1 MLGGVFRWWYTS
13 ATLRHGIIV
22 MTSPTV
28 RRRRLSAELRRHRVR
43 AGMTLS
49 DVADELEWSPAKLGH
64 IETGIRKW
72 PSVMEISA
80 LLRLY
85 GVTGG
90 QREAILTLVRESRLR
105 PWWTE
110 YEDVLSSAYVGNEA
124 GAVSVQSYAGIL
136 VPDLLQVP
144 DYTAAVARALGH
156 GERTV
161 ERMVAAYLKR
171 QEVLDH
177 GGPDLGSSGSLVR
190 YHAIV
195 EEDALQRVS
204 GNRELLRAQTSRIV
218 ELATGSDRVTVQ
230 LLPTSAGPHPGVAG
244 PFSVLEFDEDEAALA
259 YVEATQGGSIVE
271 AEESVAVCKR
281 VWSELTRIA
290 ASPQVSLGILRR
302 MALLT

>member
-1 MLGGVFRWWYTS
+1 MLDAVFRWWHNP
-13 ATLRHGIIV
+13 ATPRHGIS
-22 MTSPTV
+22 MMSSPTV
-28 RRRRLSAELRRHRVR
+28 RRRRLSAELRRRRVQ

-72 PSVMEISA
+72 PSVMEVSA
-80 LLRLY
+80 LLQLY

-110 YEDVLSSAYVGNEA
+110 YEDVLPSAYVGNEA
-124 GAVSVQSYAGIL
+124 GAVSVQCYAGIL

-144 DYTAAVARALGH
+144 DYTATVARALGH
-156 GERTV
+156 GEHAV

-171 QEVLDH
+171 QEILDH
-177 GGPDLGSSGSLVR
+177 GGLVR
-190 YHAIV
+190 YHAIL

-204 GNRELLRAQTSRIV
+204 GNLGLLRAQTSRIV
-218 ELATGSDRVTVQ
+218 ELATESDRVTVQ
-230 LLPTSAGPHPGVAG
+230 LLPTSAGPHPGIAG
-244 PFSVLEFDEDEAALA
+244 PFSVMEFDEDEAALV
-259 YVEATQGGSIVE
+259 YVEATQGGAIVE
-271 AEESVAVCKR
+271 AEESVAACKR
-281 VWSELTRIA
+281 VWSDLSRIA
-290 ASPQVSLGILRR
+290 ASPQATLGILRR

>member
-1 MLGGVFRWWYTS
+1 
-13 ATLRHGIIV
+13 

-28 RRRRLSAELRRHRVR
+28 RRRRLSAELRRRRVQ
-43 AGMTLS
+43 AGLTLS
-49 DVADELEWSPAKLGH
+49 DVAEELEWSPAKLGH

-124 GAVSVQSYAGIL
+124 GAVALQVYAGIL

-144 DYTAAVARALGH
+144 DYTATVGRALGH
-156 GERTV
+156 GEDAV
-161 ERMVAAYLKR
+161 ERMVTAHLKR
-171 QEVLDH
+171 QEVLEQ
-177 GGPDLGSSGSLVR
+177 VQ

-195 EEDALQRVS
+195 EEDALQRIS
-204 GNRELLRAQTSRIV
+204 GDRDLLRAQTTRIIEV
-218 ELATGSDRVTVQ
+218 ASGSDRVSVQ
-230 LLPTSAGPHPGVAG
+230 LLPTSAGPHPGIAG
-244 PFSVLEFDEDEAALA
+244 PFTVLEFDEGEAALA
-259 YVEATQGGSIVE
+259 YVDATQGGVIVE
-271 AEESVAVCKR
+271 AEEAVASCKR

-290 ASPQVSLGILRR
+290 LSPETTLGILRR

>member
-1 MLGGVFRWWYTS
+1 
-13 ATLRHGIIV
+13 
-22 MTSPTV
+22 
-28 RRRRLSAELRRHRVR
+28 
-43 AGMTLS
+43 MTLS

-124 GAVSVQSYAGIL
+124 GAVSVQAYAGIL

-144 DYTAAVARALGH
+144 DYTAAVARSLGH
-156 GERTV
+156 GEHTV

-177 GGPDLGSSGSLVR
+177 GGHDVGRGGLDVGRSGYDVGHGSHDVGQGGHDVGHGGHAVGHGSHDVGQGGLVR

-204 GNRELLRAQTSRIV
+204 GNLELLRAQTTRIV

-244 PFSVLEFDEDEAALA
+244 PFSILEFDEDEAALA

-271 AEESVAVCKR
+271 AEESVTACKR

-290 ASPQVSLGILRR
+290 ASPQVSMGILRR
-302 MALLT
+302 MSLLT